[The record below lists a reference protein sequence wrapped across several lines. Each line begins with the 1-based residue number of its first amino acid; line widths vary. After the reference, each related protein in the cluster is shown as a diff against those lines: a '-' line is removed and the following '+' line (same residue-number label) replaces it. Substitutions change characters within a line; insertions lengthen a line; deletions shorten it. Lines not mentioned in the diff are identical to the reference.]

1 MEAKEISTGTKSKD
15 DARPTK
21 EPKNS
26 EDYSGTKSK
35 DDAHPTKE
43 PKNSEGKKVLTE
55 NTSNFPATC
64 RFVADGRINASLA
77 RWSAKIARNRASVA
91 RDRASTALCIDK
103 ANAAR
108 AAADAA
114 DAAAVVADD
123 AADAVDTA
131 TDCIA
136 AGIVAFSHTKAV
148 DDYEAANTLY
158 MNHPDYYAALMT
170 AIKDAGAASGAA
182 RSAAEEADA
191 AKYALMDTGKRT
203 LKRNMEAKEI
213 STGTKSK
220 DDARPTKE
228 PKNSEDYSGTK
239 SKDDAHPTKEPKNSE
254 GKKVLTENTSNFP
267 ATCRFV
273 ADGRLNASLAR
284 WSAKIARNRASV
296 ARDRASTALCIDKA
310 NAARAAADAADA
322 AAVVA
327 DDAADAV
334 DTATDCI
341 AAGIVAF
348 SHTKA
353 VDDYEAAN
361 TLYMNHP
368 DYYAALMTA
377 IKDAGAASGAARSA
391 AEEADAAKYALMD
404 TGKRTLKRNME
415 AKEISTGTKSKDD
428 ARPTKEPKNSEDY
441 SGTKSK
447 DDAHPTKEPKNS
459 EGKKVLTE
467 NTSNFPAT
475 CRFVADGRI
484 NASLARWSAKIARNR
499 ASVARDRAS
508 TALCI
513 DKANAARAA
522 ADAADAAAVVA
533 DDAADAVD
541 TATDCIAAGIVA
553 FSHTKAVDDYEAANT
568 LYMNHPDYYAALMTA
583 IKDAGAASGAA
594 RSAAEEADA
603 AKYALIDTGKRTL
616 KR

>member
-1 MEAKEISTGTKSKD
+1 MAIHFRSNEQANASFTNESFNEGDYSGTKSKD

-26 EDYSGTKSK
+26 K
-35 DDAHPTKE
+35 
-43 PKNSEGKKVLTE
+43 GKKVITE
-55 NTSNFPATC
+55 NTPNFPATC
-64 RFVADGRINASLA
+64 RIVDDASSNTSLA
-77 RWSAKIARNRASVA
+77 RGAAKVARSCASVA

-123 AADAVDTA
+123 AADAVDAA
-131 TDCIA
+131 TNCIA
-136 AGIVAFSHTKAV
+136 AGIAAISHTKAV

-158 MNHPDYYAALMT
+158 INHPDEEAC
-170 AIKDAGAASGAA
+170 AAS
-182 RSAAEEADA
+182 RA
-191 AKYALMDTGKRT
+191 AKFAAKEAYGPKYAVIAAGSRT